1 MAQARIGMVNFI
13 NTAPLYEVWKR
24 TVQRPD
30 WQVVEAVPAT
40 LNSMLHQG
48 QLDLGFISSHEY
60 AVHSPEYKILAELS
74 ISASGP
80 VGSVLLLSRYAPS
93 ELSGKTVLLS
103 SQSATSASL
112 VRIIL
117 EEFLQVTPRYETGSL
132 TDLQN
137 KPAPP
142 AACLAIGDEALRFAR
157 SGDFPFVLDLAELW
171 QQHTA
176 LPFVFAVWAVREVFC
191 QTDPTTVAAIHQELL
206 RCLHQGQ
213 NELRAISQEVAPR
226 IPMDEDACYRYLCG
240 LEYDLDDKKQRAL
253 ALFFEYL
260 IRRGEVPTMA
270 LPLKIC

>member
-1 MAQARIGMVNFI
+1 
-13 NTAPLYEVWKR
+13 
-24 TVQRPD
+24 
-30 WQVVEAVPAT
+30 
-40 LNSMLHQG
+40 
-48 QLDLGFISSHEY
+48 FISCYEY
-60 AVHSPEYKILAELS
+60 AVHSPDYKILAELS

-80 VGSVLLLSRYAPS
+80 VGSVLLLSRYAPQ

-117 EEFLQVTPRYETGSL
+117 EEFFQVTPCYETGSL
-132 TDLQN
+132 DARLN
-137 KPAPP
+137 DPARP

-157 SGDFPFVLDLAELW
+157 SGVFPIVLDLAELW
-171 QQHTA
+171 QQHTG
-176 LPFVFAVWAVREVFC
+176 LPFVFAVWAVREGFC
-191 QTDPTTVAAIHQELL
+191 QTAPATVTAIHQELL

-213 NELRAISQEVAPR
+213 AELMTISQLVAPR

-240 LEYDLDDKKQRAL
+240 LEYDLDAKKQRAL

-260 IRRGEVPTMA
+260 IRRDEVPPTA